1 MANRNALRHGL
12 RAGKLPVK
20 CQYIEHRINALR
32 RQLEDAVIAV
42 RTEIGIV
49 DAANI
54 NEYDGH
60 QVLNLRARYQVT
72 DNLEITGRIMNL
84 GNVEF
89 AERADFAFGSFRYF
103 PGEPRTAY
111 IGTSV
116 SF

>member
-1 MANRNALRHGL
+1 
-12 RAGKLPVK
+12 
-20 CQYIEHRINALR
+20 
-32 RQLEDAVIAV
+32 
-42 RTEIGIV
+42 
-49 DAANI
+49 
-54 NEYDGH
+54 
-60 QVLNLRARYQVT
+60 
-72 DNLEITGRIMNL
+72 MNL